1 MMPFSEFEHYMIIQH
16 TLEEKEIARQ
26 NNNTKTARTSCLVL
40 YARQGSEYLQDTSG
54 VKLYKSGKDICDILY
69 LQLTSVIMLLF
80 HCPFPVQF
88 TRVRKIN
95 F

>member
-69 LQLTSVIMLLF
+69 SRQLLVLVVLLMDLHPLVLQEC
-80 HCPFPVQF
+80 HHY
-88 TRVRKIN
+88 
-95 F
+95 